1 MIGADGRTYRRKV
14 DEMKH
19 GQRSPGEVNVQVKGK
34 NLTVTPA
41 LEAHVVEKMRC
52 LDKYLDRLSNIE
64 VELEC
69 EQTRDAAH
77 HNHVEAT
84 ARVAGRTIRVTTS
97 HSDMYAAIDEVVD
110 KLYRQLNR
118 QKERMKSHHA
128 PKPMEALAIAQDGP
142 GSMEPESDELTG
154 TIVRV
159 KRFDMK
165 PEFEDDAVE
174 NLEDL
179 GHNFYVFLNAQSE
192 QVNVLYKRRDGSYGL
207 IQPLVGG

>member
-1 MIGADGRTYRRKV
+1 
-14 DEMKH
+14 MKQ
-19 GQRSPGEVNVQVKGK
+19 GQRPPGEVNVQVKGK
-34 NLTVTPA
+34 NLAVTPA

-52 LDKYLDRLSNIE
+52 LDKYLDRLSQIE

-69 EQTRDAAH
+69 EKTRDAAH

-84 ARVAGRTIRVTTS
+84 ARVAGRTIRVATS
-97 HSDMYAAIDEVVD
+97 DSDMYAAIDEAVD

-118 QKERMKSHHA
+118 QKERMKSHHGV
-128 PKPMEALAIAQDGP
+128 KPVEALSIEP
-142 GSMEPESDELTG
+142 GDAGIGEPELDEDEVTG

-179 GHNFYVFLNAQSE
+179 GHSFYVFLNARSE

-207 IQPLVGG
+207 IEPLVGR